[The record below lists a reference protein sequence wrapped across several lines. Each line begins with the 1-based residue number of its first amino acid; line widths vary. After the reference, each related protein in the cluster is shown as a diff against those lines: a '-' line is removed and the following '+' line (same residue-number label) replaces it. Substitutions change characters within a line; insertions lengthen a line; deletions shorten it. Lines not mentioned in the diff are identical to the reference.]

1 MNKQIIFGTDGIRGN
16 ADTFPFCSEGLTR
29 IGRAIGLW
37 ALEKYKVARPK
48 IMIGMDTRESGD
60 RIKKELIAAL
70 VRFPLDVVDVGILP
84 TPAVS
89 QLVCK
94 RSDFN
99 CGIVI
104 SASHNPYQDNGIK
117 LFDGVSCKL
126 SLLDEQCLLNFANN
140 SFESDQ
146 NQLGGVC
153 TWDGAAS
160 LYQDYVEPFFKADFL
175 QGLTIVLDCAHGA
188 TSFLAP
194 QIFEYFGASVISIT
208 AQPNGKNINDGC
220 GALHPEIA
228 QAEVLKSKASI
239 GFAFDGDGDRV
250 ICISKDGRIKDG
262 DDILMILAQ
271 HKNYRDSS
279 EIVGTVMSNSG
290 FEDILNAQG
299 KSLSRTSVGDKY
311 VAAML
316 EEKGLLL
323 GGEASG
329 HVVARDYL
337 ATGDG
342 IFVALRLLEVIIETN
357 NWQLTTF
364 EKKPQVLLNVKTK
377 SRDDLSKEH
386 YKKIIDEHFLQLE
399 KGRILVRFSG
409 TEDVLR
415 VMVEDVALLNTEKIA
430 RNLADALV
438 DALGY
443 SQDTAGVCK

>member
-16 ADTFPFCSEGLTR
+16 ADKFPFCSEGLKR

-37 ALEKYKVARPK
+37 ALEKYNVARPK

-60 RIKKELIAAL
+60 RIKKSLITAL
-70 VRFPLDVVDVGILP
+70 MNFPIDIVDVGVLP
-84 TPAVS
+84 TPAIS

-99 CGIVI
+99 CGVVI
-104 SASHNPYQDNGIK
+104 SASHNPYVDNGIK
-117 LFDGVSCKL
+117 LFDGVACKL
-126 SLLDEQCLLNFANN
+126 SLQDEQRLLDFANN
-140 SFESDQ
+140 EFYIEQ
-146 NQLGGVC
+146 KELGSVSS
-153 TWDGAAS
+153 WSEAAS
-160 LYQDYVEPFFKADFL
+160 FYQEYVRPFFKAEFL
-175 QGLTIVLDCAHGA
+175 QGVTVVLDCAHGA

-194 QIFEYFGASVISIT
+194 QLFEHFGAKVVSIT

-220 GALHPEIA
+220 GALHPEVA
-228 QAEVLKSKASI
+228 QSEVLLQGADI

-250 ICISKDGRIKDG
+250 IGISRDGKIKDG
-262 DDILMILAQ
+262 DDILMLLAQ
-271 HKNYRDSS
+271 HKNYRDSV

-290 FEDILNAQG
+290 FEDVLNAQG
-299 KSLSRTSVGDKY
+299 KRLSRTSVGDKY

-342 IFVALRLLEVIIETN
+342 IFVALRLLEVVIETN
-357 NWQLTTF
+357 NWHLTTF
-364 EKKPQVLLNVKTK
+364 EKRPQVLLNVKTK

-386 YKKIIDEHFLQLE
+386 YKKIIDEHRLQLQR
-399 KGRILVRFSG
+399 GRILVRFSG

-415 VMVEDVALLNTEKIA
+415 VMVEDVALLNTQKVA

-443 SQDTAGVCK
+443 SHDTAGVCK